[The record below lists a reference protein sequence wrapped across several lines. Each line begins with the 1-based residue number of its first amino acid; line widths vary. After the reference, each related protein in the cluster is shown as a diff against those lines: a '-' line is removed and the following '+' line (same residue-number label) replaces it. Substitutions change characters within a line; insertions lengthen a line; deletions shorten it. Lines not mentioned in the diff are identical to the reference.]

1 MQTKS
6 SLWHRQQQRTISLV
20 LLLSLVVLLLNG
32 VSGPESARADEPGA
46 GPPVVSTAVVS
57 TETVSPSQAAYIRVL
72 REFQDIEIDFSNKSD
87 FRLTAVSTREED
99 DDYSPRFTDEPGAVQ
114 LMPVIA
120 LEPFES
126 TNEQS
131 QLPVYLDDM
140 GVAALGKY
148 LFVIGGE
155 KRIGEGE
162 SIESQQTNEVLVA
175 EVNQRTG
182 QLSGI
187 DPDTGTAW
195 RFDDPLPPVW
205 TNDPGS
211 ENPEGDP
218 DKEGEFTWS
227 GGEWENTFKPVSL
240 VSSPAVVA
248 VQKSAS
254 QPNSGY
260 IYVIG
265 GTVYPGFEHFRTTAV
280 PSARVQIGRVENG
293 DIVEWLYEDQ
303 ASDAIDKT
311 TMIPSPVSGEE
322 NQSYGLT
329 RASALSFTTED
340 NRTFLYLIGGEHL
353 IPERTHHSNYVF
365 YAEVNKENGRLYK
378 PGSNLSEE
386 GWEVMRKTDGS
397 NDVVRIPTPDS
408 PYQEDMGLWNTSAI
422 IGSSPQGDALYVV
435 GGERL
440 NIEDE
445 YRYSNAVYRATI
457 VNEAGNDNNGTLSW
471 DEWQGT
477 LPAGPLFETGIA
489 SYGIS
494 VYLTGGV
501 SVNEQGRAEQ
511 PNGDV
516 LISFVNPDLTLGP
529 EGQNFYS
536 LPQKE
541 GDPPPLLR
549 TRAKHG
555 MAEVRA
561 VGAGS
566 VQAFVYAIAGHSSRL
581 EDEKDPDDPNSDQ
594 NTNTVLF
601 SKVDLANQSSIFPS
615 SGWYYSP
622 GVDTV
627 LGPDGE
633 ETDLVNLEG
642 LYWSAAVSRTQE
654 ISSDIGLEYR
664 AAPGSCESVTFDED
678 DWTSFSEGSIN
689 TTFSRPG
696 SNIATLQPEDIQNL
710 REKRACFQYRAR
722 LTTNDPE
729 VTPLLLNTHLVV
741 STEKVPDLYG
751 EIRVAGLEN
760 GMNMDVEIWNLYQND
775 VEKTLDA
782 DFGSGKSKKI
792 FIDLFLF
799 VPGEDARPLQS
810 LTFPIIGDDTL
821 NEIDADLHLYAQID
835 KSLMDAGASF
845 PDPPE
850 DQGQWNNEATMWHD
864 PETSQPITQTLS
876 DILDNPKYAVTG
888 FYTACLAVDSYVAVD
903 DAIEWGNTGYVGE
916 GDENNNLRCWEI
928 DRETEVSIVADDA
941 EDRRAYEK
949 GSQPG
954 GFIISRNNAPDR
966 ELAVNFAIEGTA
978 TYGEDYVFGDGVEG
992 DPITDNGEIGQV
1004 IIPANERSVSFIFTP
1019 ADDELPE
1026 GNETVLLRLW
1036 TGSYMLVREKD
1047 EATEL
1052 LYDDDWFVFLPKVLR

>member
-6 SLWHRQQQRTISLV
+6 SLWHRRQRRTISLV

-32 VSGPESARADEPGA
+32 VSGPESATAEEPGE
-46 GPPVVSTAVVS
+46 GPPVVS
-57 TETVSPSQAAYIRVL
+57 TETVSPSQATYIRVL
-72 REFQDIEIDFSNKSD
+72 REYQDVEIDFSNKSD

-114 LMPVIA
+114 LLPVIA
-120 LEPFES
+120 LDPFES

-131 QLPVYLDDM
+131 QLPVYLNDM

-148 LFVIGGE
+148 LFVIGGY

-162 SIESQQTNEVLVA
+162 TITSEQTDEVLVA

-182 QLSGI
+182 QLNV
-187 DPDTGTAW
+187 PTGSDTAW
-195 RFDDPLPPVW
+195 QFDTPLPTVW
-205 TNDPGS
+205 TNDPGYR
-211 ENPEGDP
+211 NPQGDP

-227 GGEWENTFKPVSL
+227 EGKWTDFAPVSQ

-248 VQKSAS
+248 VPKSAS

-260 IYVIG
+260 LYVIG
-265 GTVYPGFEHFRTTAV
+265 GIVKPGFEHSSTDSV

-293 DIVEWLYEDQ
+293 DIVEWFYEDQ
-303 ASDAIDKT
+303 PEDAIDKT
-311 TMIPSPVSGEE
+311 AMIPSPVEGEE
-322 NQSYGLT
+322 GQSYGLA
-329 RASALSFTTED
+329 RASALSFTTVD
-340 NRTFLYLIGGEHL
+340 NRTFLYLVGGEHL
-353 IPERTHHSNYVF
+353 IPNRVHHSNYVF
-365 YAEVNKENGRLYK
+365 YAEVNKQNGRLYK

-386 GWEVMRKTDGS
+386 GWEVIRKTDGS
-397 NDVVRIPTPDS
+397 GEVVNIPTPPES
-408 PYQEDMGLWNTSAI
+408 SNREKMGLWSASAI
-422 IGSSPQGDALYVV
+422 IGSSSQGDALYVI

-440 NIEDE
+440 RGEEDDP
-445 YRYSNAVYRATI
+445 YSYSNAVYRATI
-457 VNEAGNDNNGTLSW
+457 INEPGNDDNGKLVW
-471 DEWQGT
+471 DDWKGT
-477 LPAGPLFETGIA
+477 LPSGPLFDMGIA
-489 SYGIS
+489 SYGLS

-501 SVNEQGRAEQ
+501 STDANGRPQQ

-516 LISFVNPDLTLGP
+516 LISFINEDLTMGP
-529 EGQNFYS
+529 EGQTFYA

-549 TRAKHG
+549 TRANHG

-566 VQAFVYAIAGHSSRL
+566 VQAFVYAIAGHSSNL
-581 EDEKDPDDPNSDQ
+581 ESEKDPDDPHSNQ

-615 SGWYYSP
+615 YGWYYSP
-622 GVDTV
+622 RVDTM

-654 ISSDIGLEYR
+654 ITTDIGLEYR
-664 AAPGSCESVTFDED
+664 VAHGSCDTIAFDEE
-678 DWTSFSEGSIN
+678 DWTAFDGTNIN
-689 TTFSRPG
+689 ATFSQPG
-696 SNIATLQPEDIQNL
+696 SNIATLRSEDIQNL

-741 STEKVPDLYG
+741 STEKVPDLHG

-760 GMNMDVEIWNLYQND
+760 GMNMDVEIRNLYQND

-810 LTFPIIGDDTL
+810 LTFPVIGDDPL
-821 NEIDADLHLYAQID
+821 KDIDADLHLYAQID
-835 KSLMDAGASF
+835 KSLLDAGASF

-864 PETSQPITQTLS
+864 TETNQPITRTLS
-876 DILDNPKYAVTG
+876 EVLDDPKYAVTG
-888 FYTACLAVDSYVAVD
+888 FYTACLAVDSYVAAD

-949 GSQPG
+949 DEQPG
-954 GFIISRNNAPDR
+954 GFIISRNNSPDR
-966 ELAVNFAIEGTA
+966 ELAVNFGIEGTA
-978 TYGEDYVFGDGVEG
+978 TYGEDYVFGDGVED
-992 DPITDNGEIGQV
+992 DPITNNGEIGQV

-1019 ADDELPE
+1019 IDDEMSE
-1026 GNETVLLRLW
+1026 GHETILLRLW
-1036 TGSYMLVREKD
+1036 TGSYILVRDKSD
-1047 EATEL
+1047 ATEL
-1052 LYDDDWFVFLPKVLR
+1052 IYDDDWFVFLPKVLR